1 VVFFYYTHARMHA
14 CRCMLE
20 EGVNLRFH
28 CANCMNPC
36 GPNPEFVAASKDS
49 LESMWSRIE
58 SPGSWVGFLMLDCSF
73 ARTSLKGL
81 GMKRVMRVMVW
92 DSSCVVAIVAEDCL
106 LSQVCRW
113 WRVLRLEGEL
123 IA

>member
-1 VVFFYYTHARMHA
+1 
-14 CRCMLE
+14 
-20 EGVNLRFH
+20 
-28 CANCMNPC
+28 
-36 GPNPEFVAASKDS
+36 
-49 LESMWSRIE
+49 
-58 SPGSWVGFLMLDCSF
+58 MLDCSF

-113 WRVLRLEGEL
+113 FEGIEIEGVL